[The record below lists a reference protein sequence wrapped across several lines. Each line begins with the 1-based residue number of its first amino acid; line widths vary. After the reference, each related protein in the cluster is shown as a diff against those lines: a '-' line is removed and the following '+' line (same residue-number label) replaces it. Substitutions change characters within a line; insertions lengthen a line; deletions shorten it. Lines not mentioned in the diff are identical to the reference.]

1 MTGAGPH
8 ERAWPWFLGAGA
20 VYLGTLV
27 GTWWPRVGPTGVNLI
42 PFRPHLQALRRG
54 AWTPEARRAGCD
66 LAINVVL
73 LMPAAF
79 LLAQGFRR
87 TRGARGC
94 VGPTVALGC
103 LGSVVIE
110 GGQVCIPGRVPDAT
124 DVVLNSL
131 GVGISSAL
139 VGLRDGAALDILRCQ
154 TATH

>member
-8 ERAWPWFLGAGA
+8 GRAWPWFVGAGA

-27 GTWWPRVGPTGVNLI
+27 GTWWPRVGPKEVNLI
-42 PFRPHLQALRRG
+42 PFRPHLQTLRRG
-54 AWTPEARRAGCD
+54 TWTPEARRAWCD

-87 TRGARGC
+87 TRGARGS
-94 VGPTVALGC
+94 VVPTVAIGC
-103 LGSVVIE
+103 IGSVVIE
-110 GGQVCIPGRVPDAT
+110 GGQVFIPGRVPDAT
-124 DVVLNSL
+124 DVVLNCL

-139 VGLRDGAALDILRCQ
+139 VGLRDAHGQCWPALLV
-154 TATH
+154 T